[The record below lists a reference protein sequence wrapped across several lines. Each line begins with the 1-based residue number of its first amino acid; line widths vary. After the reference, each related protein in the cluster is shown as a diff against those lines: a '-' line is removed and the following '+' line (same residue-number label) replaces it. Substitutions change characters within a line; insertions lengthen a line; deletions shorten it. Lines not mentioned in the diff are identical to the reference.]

1 MPLVKEDSIAEDST
15 LSSSSPAPVK
25 RAVHTYGRRQPTQV
39 DESTSVANLESST
52 VRRQIY
58 RTAPPDVDEEIPQS
72 SSPSQESA
80 PPRPKF
86 EFSWKK
92 MLRDMDKE
100 RPEDVAISSGSQDES
115 NVFTSRDL
123 DSSDPFRE
131 RDDASPSVPQAL
143 DAGSSSS
150 PKLTH
155 SRFSPAKS
163 PIKSSLTHKQI
174 KKRYGISASNL
185 EEGPSSP
192 ITPEFPH
199 CINTPKL
206 SSSPTLP
213 TSDEDRDLG
222 SPAATQNESLD
233 NDESV
238 VPLRMEGIS
247 GPSQF
252 AAVTS
257 TRLAKSKSKSRKHSK
272 IKVRCTLEF
281 GVSIIQRQSQAPTK
295 KELLETVKDRSR
307 LAAAQQVSLP
317 RTEEQK
323 YTISNFFEL
332 LA

>member
-1 MPLVKEDSIAEDST
+1 VPQKATSLSAMPLVKEDSIDSIAGDST
-15 LSSSSPAPVK
+15 LSSSPPPPAQVK

-80 PPRPKF
+80 QPRPKF

-92 MLRDMDKE
+92 LLRDMDKE
-100 RPEDVAISSGSQDES
+100 RPEDVAISSGNQDES
-115 NVFTSRDL
+115 NGFTGGDL

-131 RDDASPSVPQAL
+131 RDDASPSVPQA
-143 DAGSSSS
+143 SECSSS
-150 PKLTH
+150 PNLKH
-155 SRFSPAKS
+155 SRLSPAKS
-163 PIKSSLTHKQI
+163 PLESSLTYKQI

-206 SSSPTLP
+206 RSSPTLP
-213 TSDEDRDLG
+213 TSDEDRGLG
-222 SPAATQNESLD
+222 SPAATHNKSLD

-238 VPLRMEGIS
+238 VPLRMEEIS

-257 TRLAKSKSKSRKHSK
+257 TRLAKSKSTSRKHSK
-272 IKVRCTLEF
+272 IKVRCTL
-281 GVSIIQRQSQAPTK
+281 
-295 KELLETVKDRSR
+295 
-307 LAAAQQVSLP
+307 
-317 RTEEQK
+317 
-323 YTISNFFEL
+323 
-332 LA
+332 